1 VEIDGIASANN
12 AFKKGPALDTDE
24 SFSLIGE
31 GRMNGH
37 HNGNGHKGMG
47 APAGA
52 APERPRLDR
61 ICRTAASPKSGIKLL
76 ERESRCGWR
85 QRRIIPVRGMS

>member
-1 VEIDGIASANN
+1 MRDEDWHGISPRILRLLDRTEKWRPASRHRVEIHGIASANN

-37 HNGNGHKGMG
+37 HNGNGYKGW
-47 APAGA
+47 A
-52 APERPRLDR
+52 R
-61 ICRTAASPKSGIKLL
+61 
-76 ERESRCGWR
+76 R
-85 QRRIIPVRGMS
+85 QARRRNGHG

>member
-1 VEIDGIASANN
+1 VEIHGIASANN

-37 HNGNGHKGMG
+37 HNGNGDKGW
-47 APAGA
+47 A
-52 APERPRLDR
+52 R
-61 ICRTAASPKSGIKLL
+61 
-76 ERESRCGWR
+76 R
-85 QRRIIPVRGMS
+85 QARRRNGHG